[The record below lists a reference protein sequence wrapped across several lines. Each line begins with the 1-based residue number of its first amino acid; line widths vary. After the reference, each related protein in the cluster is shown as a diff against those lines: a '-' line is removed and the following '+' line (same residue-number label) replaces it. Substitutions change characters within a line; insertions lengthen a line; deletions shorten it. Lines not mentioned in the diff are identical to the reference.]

1 MLSNCIHTVDSFFK
15 VSNVKI
21 RKLCLRMK
29 ASHTEYNY
37 FKEILNITILKLLKQ
52 LIAILKLNLN

>member
-1 MLSNCIHTVDSFFK
+1 
-15 VSNVKI
+15 
-21 RKLCLRMK
+21 MK

-52 LIAILKLNLN
+52 QIAILKLNLN